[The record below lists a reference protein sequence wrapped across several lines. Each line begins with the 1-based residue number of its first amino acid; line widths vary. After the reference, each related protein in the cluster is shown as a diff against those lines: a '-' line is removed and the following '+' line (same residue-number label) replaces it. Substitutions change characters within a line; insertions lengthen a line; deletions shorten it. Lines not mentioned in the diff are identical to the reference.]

1 MTGAESETSM
11 SAGRDNSQE
20 EIIEHSHTLS
30 AEMLADLVSGEN
42 LVVLLRTDL
51 TLHLLDL

>member
-1 MTGAESETSM
+1 M
-11 SAGRDNSQE
+11 SAGRDSSQE